1 MHPYIGSGPYCY
13 ANSLAM
19 VLGSAA
25 PEPSTIE
32 VLTGSPFGI
41 TLIAG
46 QLPLFD
52 PYGWDPDRGLDD
64 AIALLGWACQ
74 RRGTENAEEA
84 LAMLR
89 DAVKA
94 GLVLV
99 GPMEMGLLRHQ
110 PGMTGPIESDHFV
123 VVFEADDTLIR
134 FHDPHGHP
142 YATLPTRDFLAAWRA
157 DTIAYAST
165 SYTMRHGFRRVR
177 DVTAEAALRA
187 ALPGA
192 VAWLRG
198 HDDLPMPPGTIGGA
212 AAAHRIA
219 DLVAGGLDA
228 RLHAH
233 LVYFAIRVGARGG
246 AFVTSPT
253 SRQVGTGLADLV
265 SLSTITAAEVTEAR
279 LVFEMGIVPLIVA
292 GATGEDIAELRE
304 LTKRHAQLVRAG
316 TYTMENSADFHTR
329 LAGCTHNAAIEMLVH
344 TDDLACSVDLPPLA
358 VPADAV
364 TLATTTLLGLA
375 RYRHGDLAVLRALTR
390 QERQG
395 SDILRGL

>member
-233 LVYFAIRVGARGG
+233 LVYFAIRVGARRLTD
-246 AFVTSPT
+246 AATAL
-253 SRQVGTGLADLV
+253 TGLGYDR
-265 SLSTITAAEVTEAR
+265 AATVATRQAR
-279 LVFEMGIVPLIVA
+279 LVGSLQYDIVA
-292 GATGEDIAELRE
+292 GHTTQAAQTLR
-304 LTKRHAQLVRAG
+304 QLAP
-316 TYTMENSADFHTR
+316 TYD
-329 LAGCTHNAAIEMLVH
+329 EM
-344 TDDLACSVDLPPLA
+344 
-358 VPADAV
+358 V
-364 TLATTTLLGLA
+364 T
-375 RYRHGDLAVLRALTR
+375 AL
-390 QERQG
+390 
-395 SDILRGL
+395 S